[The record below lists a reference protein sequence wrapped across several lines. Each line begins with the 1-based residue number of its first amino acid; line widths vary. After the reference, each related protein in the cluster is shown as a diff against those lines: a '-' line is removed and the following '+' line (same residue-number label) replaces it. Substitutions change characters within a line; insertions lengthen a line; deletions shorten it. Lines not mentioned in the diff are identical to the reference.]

1 MSTAAS
7 SPVGARLRAALPW
20 SNLSTAG
27 SWAALGALAGWF
39 SIESIISTS
48 WLAPNDAQRMLFG
61 FALLSM
67 TLAFRPKHRRRDVAL
82 LFFGWYLG
90 AGSAIPS
97 LWTGFFAGSVAPGV
111 MAWLGWALIMAA
123 PFLLAPRGRPWIGIL
138 CGLSLGAVPQLGIL
152 GMASPLLAAGAL
164 FPGWGLAGV
173 ALIAA
178 LLAIASW
185 SSTARTS
192 GNKAVTAALI
202 AALLWGALQAATY
215 RLPAAPDLAW
225 AMTTYLGDYPEALQQ
240 RFARQDDLKAQ
251 VRRAIDEGARLIV
264 LPEGANA
271 QWNDGQAFYWSD
283 IAELARKKKATVLL
297 GVYET
302 DPLTQHDGRDTL
314 LDLVTDQ
321 HYTAQMPMPI
331 GMWRP

>member
-111 MAWLGWALIMAA
+111 MAWLG
-123 PFLLAPRGRPWIGIL
+123 
-138 CGLSLGAVPQLGIL
+138 
-152 GMASPLLAAGAL
+152 
-164 FPGWGLAGV
+164 
-173 ALIAA
+173 
-178 LLAIASW
+178 
-185 SSTARTS
+185 
-192 GNKAVTAALI
+192 
-202 AALLWGALQAATY
+202 
-215 RLPAAPDLAW
+215 
-225 AMTTYLGDYPEALQQ
+225 
-240 RFARQDDLKAQ
+240 
-251 VRRAIDEGARLIV
+251 
-264 LPEGANA
+264 
-271 QWNDGQAFYWSD
+271 
-283 IAELARKKKATVLL
+283 
-297 GVYET
+297 
-302 DPLTQHDGRDTL
+302 
-314 LDLVTDQ
+314 
-321 HYTAQMPMPI
+321 
-331 GMWRP
+331 